1 MIYRYDGYFCDELK
15 PTLLSIGPD
24 PHIQYVEKDYTNVKL
39 IKFDQSH
46 PLLQDK
52 SFVDKF
58 YIEIIDNNKQ
68 DILLIKD
75 HYLISKKE
83 IEINQNISHEIKDIP
98 ELHLFGGGPHIFI
111 YENNIYGWHYD
122 MGSSDPF
129 GLMLLNYRS
138 KIRLEKINSLLKF

>member
-1 MIYRYDGYFCDELK
+1 MNYRYDGYHCDELK
-15 PTLLSIGPD
+15 PIFLSIGPD
-24 PHIQYVEKDYTNVKL
+24 PYIQYVEKDYTNVKL
-39 IKFDQSH
+39 YKFDQSH

-58 YIEIIDNNKQ
+58 YTEIIDNNKQ

-75 HYLISKKE
+75 NYLITKRE
-83 IEINQNISHEIKDIP
+83 IKINQNMSYEIKDVP

-111 YENNIYGWHYD
+111 CGENIYGWHYD

-129 GLMLLNYRS
+129 GLMFSNYRS
-138 KIRLEKINSLLKF
+138 KIRLEKISSLE